1 DETEAREAVRAYV
14 EKLNAYVPQISELHK
29 KLHEGNKESSCD
41 YSYDKQ
47 NCILGATDIVLD
59 QMMYSVSAEQILN
72 GINNKLKNQGK
83 EKNL

>member
-1 DETEAREAVRAYV
+1 MQRMRLRQGSCQAYV

-47 NCILGATDIVLD
+47 NCILGATDIVLN
-59 QMMYSVSAEQILN
+59 QMMYSVSAEQIL
-72 GINNKLKNQGK
+72 KRHQQ
-83 EKNL
+83 